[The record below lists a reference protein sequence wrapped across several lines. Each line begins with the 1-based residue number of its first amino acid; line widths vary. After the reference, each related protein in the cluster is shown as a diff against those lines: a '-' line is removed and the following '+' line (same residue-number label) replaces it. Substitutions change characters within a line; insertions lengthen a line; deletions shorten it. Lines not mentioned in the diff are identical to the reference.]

1 MTFDEF
7 VRARLSALLRFA
19 AVLAGDRELAQD
31 VVQDAL
37 VVAHGR
43 WARIAVMERPE
54 LYVKRI
60 ITSQYLSWRRRVA
73 RRAELWQRRG
83 APVRGEPRV
92 PDHAEHTTARAAVL
106 ARLAA
111 LPHRQRA
118 VLVLRYYEDLS
129 DAEAAEV
136 LGCAPGTVRSAHA
149 RALAALR
156 LDTAD
161 LEAMQ

>member
-7 VRARLSALLRFA
+7 VHARLPALLRFA

-37 VVAHGR
+37 VIAHGR
-43 WARIAVMERPE
+43 WSRIDGMARPE
-54 LYVKRI
+54 LYVKKI
-60 ITSQYLSWRRRVA
+60 VTSQYLSWRRRVV

-83 APVRGEPRV
+83 PDVLTV
-92 PDHAEHTTARAAVL
+92 PDHAEHAATRAAVL

-118 VLVLRYYEDLS
+118 VLVLRYYEGLG
-129 DAEAAEV
+129 ETETAEV

-161 LEAMQ
+161 LEAMR

>member
-7 VRARLSALLRFA
+7 VHARLPALLRFA
-19 AVLAGDRELAQD
+19 AVLAGDREVAQD

-43 WARIAVMERPE
+43 WSRIGGMERPE
-54 LYVKRI
+54 LYVKKI
-60 ITSQYLSWRRRVA
+60 VTTQYLSWRRRVA

-83 APVRGEPRV
+83 PDELTVS
-92 PDHAEHTTARAAVL
+92 DHAEHATTRAAVL

-118 VLVLRYYEDLS
+118 VLVLRYYEGLGE
-129 DAEAAEV
+129 AETAEV

-156 LDTAD
+156 LDPAD
-161 LEAMQ
+161 LEAMR